1 MKEIKEKVESMETG
15 VIPSQEKVEEAE
27 AEAAEKSAEVA
38 LVVDAQESE
47 MSEEKKQRTEE
58 G

>member
-1 MKEIKEKVESMETG
+1 M
-15 VIPSQEKVEEAE
+15 EEAE